1 MEQTCEKSSAAVAA
15 FDDDVQQRCER
26 LQKSIAKVQEERHN
40 MGLDTYDDFMRF
52 QESEHRQ
59 QIEKQQKQDVKQL
72 KKFQEKMDQHL
83 GGHFELVDKPTKHF
97 KFEFSSNGDGT
108 TNFEATRV
116 VQKVLKFIK
125 VKKEPKRLR
134 KPKKDT
140 KKGTRKRSHIC
151 SHTTGLFGKT
161 RINKCWKYVPS
172 VDITMKTDCIIV
184 NKSY

>member
-134 KPKKDT
+134 KPKKM
-140 KKGTRKRSHIC
+140 KKEPEKECKEVIYAAIYPDCVGEDDHQNQQMLEIC
-151 SHTTGLFGKT
+151 P
-161 RINKCWKYVPS
+161 KCRHNNE
-172 VDITMKTDCIIV
+172 D
-184 NKSY
+184 